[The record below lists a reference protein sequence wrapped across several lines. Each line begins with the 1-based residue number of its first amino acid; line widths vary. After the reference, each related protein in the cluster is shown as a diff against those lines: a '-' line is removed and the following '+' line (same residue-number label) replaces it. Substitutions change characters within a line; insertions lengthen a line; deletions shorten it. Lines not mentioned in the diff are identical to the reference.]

1 MTVWS
6 MLEECVGQLDEPF
19 RRSEIIGWFRRH
31 HPDVKEST
39 LAAHI
44 QAATANAANRAQNNP
59 LGARAPLLRRVD
71 QGLYVRAGQPREPA
85 VDEGTQLSAA
95 GPEAGQRADA
105 DVILVGCVRTKNA
118 VASAAS
124 ELFASP
130 LFAGRRRYAVASG
143 LPWYILSAKFG
154 LLAPDD
160 VIGPYDV
167 YLADQAPDYKR
178 AWGEF
183 VTAQLEQR
191 ERVLRGRT
199 IEVHAGAAY
208 VDPLRAP
215 LAARSAMLVT
225 PVAHLRQGEQLA
237 WYHTSGAGGSSV
249 RTPAASPPMAAP
261 GASAADL
268 ARLLSDPS
276 RALSP
281 QELLGRRP
289 QGLLAPGLYSWWV
302 DDQGAA
308 DLSGGLGYPV
318 PGGLIY
324 AGQAG
329 ATRWPSGK
337 RSQNTLWGRITGM
350 HLGGAAEFS
359 TFRRTL
365 AAILRPVL
373 GLSSEDDPQLSA
385 WISTHLRVNAV
396 PVPDA
401 DGLAE
406 TETAVLGALD
416 PPLNLRGRPS
426 SAIRARL
433 AELRRG
439 PGADTAAGTAA
450 PIPAQSGPPRPSE
463 PPLSQTELAFHQAMT
478 VIYETAKRELGY
490 SATRFL
496 QMISEHGGLAAA
508 RQLLWSDKPSEGFTT
523 LWSHH
528 RLDLTVEV
536 HVLRQEYEVLFTDA
550 DRQRARERLE
560 LYGWKANPAGGTG

>member
-31 HPDVKEST
+31 YPDVKEST

-44 QAATANAANRAQNNP
+44 QAATANVANRVQNNP

-71 QGLYVRAGQPREPA
+71 RGLYVRARQPGEPA
-85 VDEGTQLSAA
+85 VDEGTQMNAA
-95 GPEAGQRADA
+95 GPEAGQRAGA

-130 LFAGRRRYAVASG
+130 LFAGRRQYAVASG
-143 LPWYILSAKFG
+143 RPWYILSAKFG

-167 YLADQAPDYKR
+167 YLADQGPGYKK
-178 AWGEF
+178 AWGDF
-183 VTAQLEQR
+183 VTAQLEQC
-191 ERVLRGRT
+191 ERALSGLA

-215 LAARSAMLVT
+215 LAARGAVLAA

-237 WYHTSGAGGSSV
+237 WYHTSGAAGGSSV
-249 RTPAASPPMAAP
+249 RTASASPQVAAP

-281 QELLGRRP
+281 QELLRRGH
-289 QGLLAPGLYSWWV
+289 QGLLVPGLYSWWV
-302 DDQGAA
+302 DGQGAA
-308 DLSGGLGYPV
+308 DLSGGPGRPV
-318 PGGLIY
+318 SGGLIY

-337 RSQNTLWGRITGM
+337 RSQNTLWGRIKGM
-350 HLGGAAEFS
+350 HLGAAAEFS

-365 AAILRPVL
+365 AAILRCGCRKPRA
-373 GLSSEDDPQLSA
+373 GRSS
-385 WISTHLRVNAV
+385 
-396 PVPDA
+396 
-401 DGLAE
+401 GCC
-406 TETAVLGALD
+406 
-416 PPLNLRGRPS
+416 
-426 SAIRARL
+426 RL
-433 AELRRG
+433 AVRHPGRR
-439 PGADTAAGTAA
+439 
-450 PIPAQSGPPRPSE
+450 
-463 PPLSQTELAFHQAMT
+463 
-478 VIYETAKRELGY
+478 
-490 SATRFL
+490 
-496 QMISEHGGLAAA
+496 
-508 RQLLWSDKPSEGFTT
+508 
-523 LWSHH
+523 
-528 RLDLTVEV
+528 
-536 HVLRQEYEVLFTDA
+536 
-550 DRQRARERLE
+550 
-560 LYGWKANPAGGTG
+560 